1 MYPVSV
7 PTSKIKK
14 KEGEKKSESVKR
26 INSNK
31 SNQIQLSKPNLDK
44 VQDVLIPG
52 QYLRYFKPAKKA
64 RNPNQQ
70 ESTNTTKILNIYTE
84 SARTLKGHEFDSTP
98 TIAQERL
105 AQCIHRALLTVYS
118 IEVLP
123 SHLITLSHIN
133 IRQVKAS
140 RNLKKCFIFYE
151 PTSTNKAT
159 RGKVH
164 RALLQYKPLLTTH
177 IKNHS
182 QLRKPPSIQFISDTE
197 SKELDAIFEKLE
209 IQLKDHNE

>member
-1 MYPVSV
+1 MSLLLKRSIS
-7 PTSKIKK
+7 TSCRVLSTLSTEIKESIAK
-14 KEGEKKSESVKR
+14 KA
-26 INSNK
+26 IK
-31 SNQIQLSKPNLDK
+31 SNNRKPNLDK

-52 QYLRYFKPAKKA
+52 QYLRYFKPAKT
-64 RNPNQQ
+64 RNTDQQ
-70 ESTNTTKILNIYTE
+70 GSTNTTKILNVYTE
-84 SARTLKGHEFDSTP
+84 SARTLKGHEFDNTP

-105 AQCIHRALLTVYS
+105 AQCIHRALSTVYS

-123 SHLITLSHIN
+123 SPLITLSHIS

-209 IQLKDHNE
+209 IQLKNHDE